1 MERGWCD
8 MATNIII
15 AGTRTYSDYDKLK
28 QVCSDYVSHL
38 LKDGMSELHE
48 ITIVSGMAS
57 GADSLGLRFA
67 KQCGINYRIFP
78 ADWNTNGKA
87 AGPIRNE
94 EMAKFAVADGAYG
107 ILIAFWDGKSRG
119 TGNMIK
125 LAEQYRL
132 KVLIILDE

>member
-1 MERGWCD
+1 MN
-8 MATNIII
+8 TNIII

-28 QVCSDYVSHL
+28 QVCSDYISHL
-38 LKDGMSELHE
+38 LKDGMSEIDG
-48 ITIVSGMAS
+48 ITIVSGMAH

-67 KQCGINYRIFP
+67 KQCGMDCRTFP

-107 ILIAFWDGKSRG
+107 VLIAFWDGKSKG
-119 TGNMIK
+119 TDSMIK
-125 LAEQYRL
+125 LAEQYKL
-132 KVLIILDE
+132 KVLIVL